1 MYDCKFAWPDG
12 AHIAVVFNMSWETWE
27 KKLGTPDNNQKSSE
41 RVPAH
46 AKYGRGMRWIYEHA
60 YAETGGMQRLLDLW
74 SRHGIRTSTYADGHT
89 VSLFPGLAKAAAA
102 AGHEFLVQ
110 GWEHNYFWDMTVEE
124 QADALD
130 RTIAAFKELGLKAT
144 GFSSPGGHVTA
155 ETFPLVAD
163 RGFKYA
169 CGLRNV
175 DVPFIMHVNGR
186 KLVGMTSYAISDF
199 SSYSTADTPPRDV
212 IDMWRDCF
220 DALYEEGQRGHPKM
234 LAFGTHPILAHG
246 YRTRPLEDLIRYVK
260 STPRVWITTRG
271 EIAEWVLENYPDLDL
286 AKFYPEA
293 VASDRYYGLGIGLGG
308 DEALE
313 EAASYRRGRPQNK

>member
-1 MYDCKFAWPDG
+1 MYDCRFAWPDG

-27 KKLGTPDNNQKSSE
+27 KKLGTSDNNQKSSE
-41 RVPAH
+41 RVPPH

-74 SRHGIRTSTYADGHT
+74 RRHGIRTSTYADGHT
-89 VSLFPGLAKAAAA
+89 VSLFPGLAKAAADE
-102 AGHEFLVQ
+102 GHEFIVQ
-110 GWEHNYFWDMTVEE
+110 GWEHNYFWDMSVEE
-124 QADALD
+124 QADGID
-130 RTIAAFKELGLKAT
+130 RTIAAFKDLGIAWS
-144 GFSSPGGHVTA
+144 GFSSPGGHLTA
-155 ETFPLVAD
+155 ETFPLIVE

-175 DVPFIMHVNGR
+175 DVPFIIPVGTR

-220 DALYEEGQRGHPKM
+220 DALYDEGQRGHPKM

-260 STPRVWITTRG
+260 SKPGVWITTRG
-271 EIAEWVLENYPDLDL
+271 DIAEWMLENYPDLDL
-286 AKFYPEA
+286 SKFYPEA
-293 VASDRYYGLGIGLGG
+293 IASDRHYGLGIGLGG
-308 DEALE
+308 EEALD
-313 EAASYRRGRPQNK
+313 EAASYRRSWPQNK